1 LTLTEV
7 FNQDIAGLKLLKRLQ
22 YFTYCSC
29 GNGWWSTL
37 FSAFLTSRK
46 SDLRP
51 LLLTLQMPI
60 LHCTQRSHQKV
71 F

>member
-1 LTLTEV
+1 LTEV

-51 LLLTLQMPI
+51 LLL
-60 LHCTQRSHQKV
+60 
-71 F
+71 